1 MNGKEK
7 FQRAFKIGAIRRC
20 ALRCEGR
27 NDLLKHK
34 YLGAPQGRCNCGVGK
49 WPKVLDAPDPTLIQ
63 WKNLGIGKIE
73 RCFRTFAVYVT
84 SGLILFIG
92 FLIIIKM
99 LQFQDEYKQD
109 SFIACGNLE
118 ISEVEAYKAYLDG
131 QDESSSILNCYCLQE
146 FKTKTFG
153 VTDITFENGEN
164 ACKDWFTNYTLSN
177 SLIYGISAFIS
188 GLVGGLRVFLREISI
203 YEGKHT
209 INERLASASTKMW
222 SV

>member
-1 MNGKEK
+1 
-7 FQRAFKIGAIRRC
+7 
-20 ALRCEGR
+20 
-27 NDLLKHK
+27 
-34 YLGAPQGRCNCGVGK
+34 
-49 WPKVLDAPDPTLIQ
+49 
-63 WKNLGIGKIE
+63 
-73 RCFRTFAVYVT
+73 
-84 SGLILFIG
+84 
-92 FLIIIKM
+92 M

-118 ISEVEAYKAYLDG
+118 ISEIEAYKAYLDG

-164 ACKDWFTNYTLSN
+164 ACKAWFTNYTLSN